1 MRKLTRRAFVGTG
14 LLASGALVIGV
25 SIQPGNRSEKVAG
38 LIADADD
45 HVFDIW
51 IKISPD
57 NTVTIIVPHAEMGQ
71 GVHTTLAM
79 MLADELDADW
89 DKVIISEAPAQEAY
103 ANHMLLKGFVAGDIS
118 TVMSPRTVLHWAENA
133 EIFKDTGYA
142 FRVTFLNKCDDIE
155 KNTIAEYYQRCFGD
169 ELPESM
175 INIQI

>member
-38 LIADADD
+38 LIADADE

-51 IKISPD
+51 IKISSD

-89 DKVIISEAPAQEAY
+89 DKVIISEAPAQEEY
-103 ANHMLLKGFVAGDIS
+103 TNHMLLKGFVAGDIDFPNFLVN
-118 TVMSPRTVLHWAENA
+118 TVDGASIKT
-133 EIFKDTGYA
+133 
-142 FRVTFLNKCDDIE
+142 
-155 KNTIAEYYQRCFGD
+155 
-169 ELPESM
+169 S
-175 INIQI
+175 

>member
-1 MRKLTRRAFVGTG
+1 MRKLTRRAFIGTG

-25 SIQPGNRSEKVAG
+25 SIQPGNRSEKVAD
-38 LIADADD
+38 LIADADE

-71 GVHTTLAM
+71 GVHTTLAL

-103 ANHMLLKGFVAGDIS
+103 TNHMLLKGFVARDIDFPNFLSKYRGWRLPKNRKNHQFSSHRWQCIDQIHRSTGDADMQAP
-118 TVMSPRTVLHWAENA
+118 VHDN
-133 EIFKDTGYA
+133 
-142 FRVTFLNKCDDIE
+142 C
-155 KNTIAEYYQRCFGD
+155 
-169 ELPESM
+169 
-175 INIQI
+175 